1 MQIAICDDEEEIRD
15 LLKRKITDL
24 YPGAGLHV
32 YGSGDE
38 LLKAGKPVDLLL
50 LDIQMPGLN
59 GMDAAVEFE
68 RKSPGRAYFCDCPGG
83 ICFPGF

>member
-50 LDIQMPGLN
+50 LDIQIPK
-59 GMDAAVEFE
+59 E
-68 RKSPGRAYFCDCPGG
+68 KSPGRAYFCDCPGG